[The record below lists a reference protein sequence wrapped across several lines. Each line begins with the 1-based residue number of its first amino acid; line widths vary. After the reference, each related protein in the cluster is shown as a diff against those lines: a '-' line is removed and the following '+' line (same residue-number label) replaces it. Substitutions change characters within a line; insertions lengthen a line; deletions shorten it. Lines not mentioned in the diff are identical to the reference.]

1 LVALKI
7 PLDKEGFLLDLS
19 DWDLDVAV
27 WLAETEGVTLL
38 ETHIEVLQLLRDY
51 YEKTQV
57 SPAMRAF
64 VKVVRNELG
73 ADAGNSIYLMQLF
86 GESPAKTAAK
96 WAGLPRPTNCL

>member
-1 LVALKI
+1 MKI

-73 ADAGNSIYLMQLF
+73 ADAGNSIYPMQWF

>member
-1 LVALKI
+1 MKI
-7 PLDKEGFLLDLS
+7 PLDEEGFLLDLS

-27 WLAETEGVTLL
+27 WLAEMEGVTLL
-38 ETHIEVLQLLRDY
+38 DTHIEVLRLLRDY
-51 YEKTQV
+51 HEKTQV

>member
-1 LVALKI
+1 MKI

>member
-1 LVALKI
+1 MNLR
-7 PLDKEGFLLDLS
+7 LDNDGFLLDLT

-27 WLAETEGVTLL
+27 WLAENEGVTLL
-38 ETHIEVLQLLRDY
+38 ETHIEVLRLLRNY
-51 YEKTQV
+51 YQRTQV
-57 SPAMRAF
+57 SPAMRVF

-73 ADAGNSIYLMQLF
+73 AQAGNSIYLMQLF